1 MKKITTN
8 NGRRLCSIILTLL
21 IVFGTV
27 TNSIAAWEE
36 MKQSKNVYL
45 NEIWVGQK
53 QCINFYENGEWLR
66 NIAGE
71 GHILWINGNI
81 ILYNLY
87 ATGYWCYDQYGN
99 CFAINTDSKVML
111 CKRGSTTFLVDNSI
125 TGCTGFIRDGNKIG
139 LMLETNHGN
148 YKLSDLLNGT
158 IGNTHYGTTTTVPS
172 SAPYSYDDIVTQK
185 DSYYYYN
192 YKGREYEYYKF
203 GSSMYCDGKI
213 ISQDIEKYGFSYGY
227 FIYVVNTKPS
237 VVYRLPIGKTSE
249 AKEIGRKFESFI
261 YDSSGWIV
269 SVQLE
274 GKTVIVNSNYSN
286 SSNNSSNNNYN
297 YNYGYDYPYVQ
308 VLGDYYYYY
317 IGKSKYFQLYF
328 NGTILYYQGT
338 NDIRSDILISSS
350 VDEITFDNNGYIVY
364 SLLSG
369 DVYKLELGKTAS
381 SDRKMIGRKFS
392 YFDGQNHISQGY
404 YDTSG
409 KYKDFDQSRY
419 VYDVYPYVENSGDYY
434 YYYKNKNKTY
444 EYYLDRYTLYYDD
457 EILATSVKEVTFS
470 DKGYIIYATTSGY
483 VYSYPVGKTSSS
495 YRKYIGK
502 YFDYFDDDD
511 YMSDGYYDK
520 YDNHVDF
527 DF

>member
-158 IGNTHYGTTTTVPS
+158 VGNTNQTTAVPS
-172 SAPYSYDDIVTQK
+172 LAPYSYDDIVTQYNN
-185 DSYYYYN
+185 YYCYN
-192 YKGREYEYYKF
+192 YNGRQLVYKIL
-203 GSSMYCDGKI
+203 GNCLYCDDKLVTSNVDEI
-213 ISQDIEKYGFSYGY
+213 AFAYGSV
-227 FIYVVNTKPS
+227 IYVTNLNPSKVYKISVGKVNNSTQIGTKFN
-237 VVYRLPIGKTSE
+237 G
-249 AKEIGRKFESFI
+249 FN
-261 YDSSGWIV
+261 YDSKGWVI

-274 GKTVIVNSNYSN
+274 GKTVTVNSNYA
-286 SSNNSSNNNYN
+286 NSSNNNNN
-297 YNYGYDYPYVQ
+297 YNYDYGYDDYPCVK
-308 VLGDYYYYY
+308 
-317 IGKSKYFQLYF
+317 I
-328 NGTILYYQGT
+328 
-338 NDIRSDILISSS
+338 
-350 VDEITFDNNGYIVY
+350 
-364 SLLSG
+364 
-369 DVYKLELGKTAS
+369 
-381 SDRKMIGRKFS
+381 
-392 YFDGQNHISQGY
+392 
-404 YDTSG
+404 
-409 KYKDFDQSRY
+409 
-419 VYDVYPYVENSGDYY
+419 SGDYY
-434 YYYKNKNKTY
+434 YYYVSKLKYYKYYLSGSSLYYEGTNNSRSDTLISNFVDEITFNEDGYIVYALSSGKVYKLEVGKTSSSYKKQIGTKFSYFDEYDYMSDGYYDTNDRYINFDDRYDTDEDYPYVEKSGNYYCYYKSNTKNY
-444 EYYLDRYTLYYDD
+444 EYYLKNSTLYYDD
-457 EILATSVKEVTFS
+457 ERLETSVKEITFS
-470 DKGYIIYATTSGY
+470 DEGYIIYATTSGY
-483 VYSYPVGKTSSS
+483 VYAYPVGKTSSS

-502 YFDYFDDDD
+502 YFEYFDDDD
-511 YMSDGYYDK
+511 YMSDGYYNK
-520 YDNHVDF
+520 YDNYVDF